1 MSRARL
7 SRRAVVAGAGALAVA
22 ACGQTSKGQDTAP
35 SVTDDRP
42 LKSTAPF
49 PIGCAVST
57 NLLAQPAYA
66 ALLAEQVS
74 QVTAT
79 WEMKMEYILKDD
91 GTFRFDAPDA
101 IAAFARDHGL
111 RLFGHNL
118 VWYAQ
123 DPAAFHRLDGQ
134 AQPFANAYRNYI
146 LAVAG
151 RYRGRAVGW
160 DVVNE
165 PVAEDGE
172 GLRQCLWSRNLG
184 QIDYMRRAFDH
195 AREADP
201 GALLLVNDYNL
212 ESLPKKRASFMR
224 LIETLLKAGTPI
236 GGIGTQ
242 SHINADLDPSAIG
255 AAMGDLASFGLP
267 IHVSELDISLNRGRG
282 VFADQADLEARQTRL
297 ARVMAETF
305 AALPARQRFAFTIW
319 GLRGA
324 DSWLRGP
331 KENPSPP
338 WDQPLPFD
346 DDGQPRP
353 MLRAL
358 EAGFAGARSIRAS

>member
-1 MSRARL
+1 VNRAAP
-7 SRRAVVAGAGALAVA
+7 SRRVLIASLAAMPVA
-22 ACGQTSKGQDTAP
+22 ACGPASKSQDVA
-35 SVTDDRP
+35 SVRLDLPP
-42 LKSTAPF
+42 LKAVAHF

-57 NLLAQPAYA
+57 DLLAQPAYA
-66 ALLAEQVS
+66 ALLVEQAS

-79 WEMKMEYILKDD
+79 WEMKMEYILQDD
-91 GTFRFDAPDA
+91 GRFRFDAPDA
-101 IAAFARDHGL
+101 IATFARDHGL

-123 DPAAFHRLDGQ
+123 DPVAFHRLDGQ
-134 AQPFANAYRNYI
+134 TQPFANAYRNYI

-151 RYRGRAVGW
+151 RYRGQAVGW

-165 PVAEDGE
+165 PVAEDGD

-201 GALLLVNDYNL
+201 GAVLLVNDYNL
-212 ESLPKKRASFMR
+212 ESLPKKRATFMR
-224 LIETLLKAGTPI
+224 LIEALLKAGTPI

-242 SHINADLDPSAIG
+242 SHINADLDPKAIG
-255 AAMGDLASFGLP
+255 AAMRDLASLGLP

-282 VFADQADLEARQTRL
+282 VFAAQADLEARQVRL
-297 ARVMAETF
+297 ARTVAESF
-305 AALPARQRFAFTIW
+305 AMLPARQRFAFSLW

-324 DSWLRGP
+324 DSWLRSP
-331 KENPSPP
+331 KENPSAP
-338 WDQPLPFD
+338 WDQPLPYD
-346 DDGQPRP
+346 DDGRPRP
-353 MLRAL
+353 MLAAL
-358 EAGFAGARSIRAS
+358 EAGFSG

>member
-1 MSRARL
+1 MSRPAT
-7 SRRAVVAGAGALAVA
+7 RRALIAGLAALPVA
-22 ACGQTSKGQDTAP
+22 ACGPASKGHDAAP
-35 SVTDDRP
+35 DVVDPQP
-42 LKSTAPF
+42 LKAVARF

-57 NLLAQPAYA
+57 DLLAQPAYA
-66 ALLAEQVS
+66 ELLTREVS
-74 QVTAT
+74 QLTAT
-79 WEMKMEYILKDD
+79 WEMKMEYILQDD
-91 GTFRFDAPDA
+91 GSFRFEAPDA

-134 AQPFANAYRNYI
+134 GGAFANAYRNYI

-151 RYRGRAVGW
+151 RYRGQAVGW

-201 GALLLVNDYNL
+201 DAVLLINDYNL
-212 ESLPKKRASFMR
+212 ESRPKKRATLMR

-242 SHINADLDPSAIG
+242 SHIDADLDPAAIG
-255 AAMGDLASFGLP
+255 AAMRDLASLGLP

-282 VFADQADLEARQTRL
+282 AFADQADLEMQQARL
-297 ARVMAETF
+297 ARTIAHEF
-305 AALPARQRFAFTIW
+305 AALPARQRFAFTLW
-319 GLRGA
+319 GLRGG
-324 DSWLRGP
+324 DSWLRSSR
-331 KENPSPP
+331 ENPAPP

-346 DDGQPRP
+346 DAGRPRP
-353 MLRAL
+353 MLAAL
-358 EAGFAGARSIRAS
+358 DAGLGG